1 MSLTRY
7 EPFNMLQQFQ
17 KEMNRLFDNKLELFN
32 TQSGELMNS
41 QWTPAVDVHEEANA
55 LVVTADVPGVEPN
68 KIEVTTAN
76 GVLTLKGERNT
87 EKETKEKDYRRVER
101 SYGRFFRAFSLPDN
115 VDVEHI
121 TAKTRD
127 GVLEIRIPK
136 TEKSPVKRIAVE
148 G

>member
-55 LVVTADVPGVEPN
+55 LVVTAPPSPMAPRFLPG
-68 KIEVTTAN
+68 
-76 GVLTLKGERNT
+76 
-87 EKETKEKDYRRVER
+87 
-101 SYGRFFRAFSLPDN
+101 
-115 VDVEHI
+115 
-121 TAKTRD
+121 
-127 GVLEIRIPK
+127 
-136 TEKSPVKRIAVE
+136 
-148 G
+148 